1 MLQTVDMAIAAFDCC
16 CFCCAGSE
24 QKGVTKGWGGGAG
37 SWFDAWLTSAAA
49 QVPTEAIAYCVPQ
62 IAFDSITNL
71 PISTNML
78 WS

>member
-1 MLQTVDMAIAAFDCC
+1 
-16 CFCCAGSE
+16 
-24 QKGVTKGWGGGAG
+24 VTKGWGGGAG